1 MIRIKRTAATV
12 LAGATL
18 ALTLSA
24 VAGSVAA
31 PAASAASAHAVISAS
46 SQNSGTGPNETPWG

>member
-1 MIRIKRTAATV
+1 MIRIKRTAAAV

-31 PAASAASAHAVISAS
+31 PAASAHAVISAS